1 MQVALLK
8 LTAHRTKAGLE
19 TFSREVTPLPEDP
32 DSFLNKLTEV
42 LAEKVLKGCENK
54 CRQ

>member
-8 LTAHRTKAGLE
+8 VTARRTAAGLE
-19 TFSREVTPLPEDP
+19 TVSREVTPLPEDP